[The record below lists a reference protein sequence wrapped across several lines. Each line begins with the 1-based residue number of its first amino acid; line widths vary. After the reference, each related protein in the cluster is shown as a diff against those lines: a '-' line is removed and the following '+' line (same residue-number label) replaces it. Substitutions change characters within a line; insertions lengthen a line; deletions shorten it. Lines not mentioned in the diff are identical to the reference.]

1 MTKRLRHVRRRAKM
15 ALMYSTTFATAL
27 GEFALI
33 WTDHGVRR
41 VYLPGGEPTEIAERM
56 AKLGAKPAEP
66 DRAMAAV
73 LDQVEDYADGQEVD
87 FSAVRLDLTGV
98 PDFHRRCYD
107 ILLTIG
113 WGKTTTYGD
122 MARQLGDVGLS
133 RAVGQA
139 MGANPIP
146 LIIPCHRVLAA
157 GNGAGGFSA
166 PGGTSSKRAML
177 ALEGVSMGAPPGQ
190 MQFAF

>member
-1 MTKRLRHVRRRAKM
+1 
-15 ALMYSTTFATAL
+15 MYSTSFPTAL
-27 GEFALI
+27 GEFALA
-33 WTDHGVRR
+33 WTDLGIKR
-41 VYLPGGEPTEIAERM
+41 VFLPGGEPAEVAARL
-56 AKLGAKPAEP
+56 AKMGAEP
-66 DRAMAAV
+66 SEPTRAIAAV
-73 LDQVEDYADGQEVD
+73 LDQIEDYADGEEID
-87 FSAVRLDLTGV
+87 FSSVSLDLEGV
-98 PDFHRRCYD
+98 PEFHRRCYD

-166 PGGTSSKRAML
+166 PGGTSSKRVML

>member
-1 MTKRLRHVRRRAKM
+1 MTWARLRPRLLAVL
-15 ALMYSTTFATAL
+15 ALL
-27 GEFALI
+27 L
-33 WTDHGVRR
+33 
-41 VYLPGGEPTEIAERM
+41 
-56 AKLGAKPAEP
+56 
-66 DRAMAAV
+66 AAV
-73 LDQVEDYADGQEVD
+73 GGVAAGVALDRSMSQSRHLGFLARGTAFRPPPNRHPRSELLDRLDA
-87 FSAVRLDLTGV
+87 SLDLTGV
-98 PDFHRRCYD
+98 PDFHRRCYE

-122 MARQLGDVGLS
+122 MARRLGGVGLS

-157 GNGAGGFSA
+157 GGGAGGFSA
-166 PGGTSSKRAML
+166 PGGTTSKRAML